1 MSRTASQ
8 TEVLLA
14 LAPRIDAPPDLVDD
28 SDDDERPVVL
38 AGAAMWPP
46 LILHGGRSLVG
57 RWPSLFQDSDNDLGA
72 RSPIRVGHRLWE
84 SPLMVH
90 GGSSFSGLRSF
101 EAPRIH
107 HFAFGEMM
115 PDLIESSDD
124 EMPALVADDPSFRG
138 TCRSPAWGCAKPG
151 RQG

>member
-1 MSRTASQ
+1 M
-8 TEVLLA
+8 A

-46 LILHGGRSLVG
+46 LILHGSRSLVG

-72 RSPIRVGHRLWE
+72 RSPIIVGHRLWE

-115 PDLIESSDD
+115 PELIDDSDDD
-124 EMPALVADDPSFRG
+124 EMPALVADEPSFRG
-138 TCRSPAWGCAKPG
+138 PCRSPAWGCAKPG

>member
-1 MSRTASQ
+1 M
-8 TEVLLA
+8 A

-72 RSPIRVGHRLWE
+72 RSPISVGHRLWE

-115 PDLIESSDD
+115 PELIDDSDDD

>member
-1 MSRTASQ
+1 M
-8 TEVLLA
+8 A

-38 AGAAMWPP
+38 AGAAMWP
-46 LILHGGRSLVG
+46 
-57 RWPSLFQDSDNDLGA
+57 SLFQDSDNDLGA
-72 RSPIRVGHRLWE
+72 RSPIRVRHRLWE

-115 PDLIESSDD
+115 PELIDDSDDD

>member
-1 MSRTASQ
+1 VSRTASQ
-8 TEVLLA
+8 TEVLLV

-38 AGAAMWPP
+38 AGAAMWPSRP
-46 LILHGGRSLVG
+46 VVLAGAAM
-57 RWPSLFQDSDNDLGA
+57 WPSLFQDSDNDLGA
-72 RSPIRVGHRLWE
+72 RSPISVGHRLWE

-115 PDLIESSDD
+115 PELIDDSDDD
-124 EMPALVADDPSFRG
+124 EMPALVADDPSYRG

>member
-72 RSPIRVGHRLWE
+72 RSPIRVGHIT
-84 SPLMVH
+84 V
-90 GGSSFSGLRSF
+90 
-101 EAPRIH
+101 
-107 HFAFGEMM
+107 GEMM
-115 PDLIESSDD
+115 PELIDDSDDD
-124 EMPALVADDPSFRG
+124 EMPALVADDPCCRG
-138 TCRSPAWGCAKPG
+138 PCRSPAWGCAKPG

>member
-1 MSRTASQ
+1 M
-8 TEVLLA
+8 A

-38 AGAAMWPP
+38 AGAAMWP
-46 LILHGGRSLVG
+46 
-57 RWPSLFQDSDNDLGA
+57 SLFQDSDNDLGA
-72 RSPIRVGHRLWE
+72 RSPISVGHRLWE

-124 EMPALVADDPSFRG
+124 EMPALVADDPSYRG

>member
-1 MSRTASQ
+1 MDARSVSRTASQ
-8 TEVLLA
+8 TEVNLA

-57 RWPSLFQDSDNDLGA
+57 
-72 RSPIRVGHRLWE
+72 
-84 SPLMVH
+84 
-90 GGSSFSGLRSF
+90 LRAF
-101 EAPRIH
+101 EARILLQPPISLDVRSRTASH
-107 HFAFGEMM
+107 ITVGEIM

>member
-28 SDDDERPVVL
+28 SDDDE
-38 AGAAMWPP
+38 M
-46 LILHGGRSLVG
+46 
-57 RWPSLFQDSDNDLGA
+57 WPSLFQDSDNDLGA
-72 RSPIRVGHRLWE
+72 RSPIRVGHIT
-84 SPLMVH
+84 V
-90 GGSSFSGLRSF
+90 
-101 EAPRIH
+101 
-107 HFAFGEMM
+107 GEIM

>member
-14 LAPRIDAPPDLVDD
+14 LAPRIDAPLDLVDD

-72 RSPIRVGHRLWE
+72 RSPIRVGHRND
-84 SPLMVH
+84 
-90 GGSSFSGLRSF
+90 R
-101 EAPRIH
+101 
-107 HFAFGEMM
+107 
-115 PDLIESSDD
+115 DD
-124 EMPALVADDPSFRG
+124 EGANHFRI
-138 TCRSPAWGCAKPG
+138 
-151 RQG
+151 

>member
-1 MSRTASQ
+1 M
-8 TEVLLA
+8 A
-14 LAPRIDAPPDLVDD
+14 LAPRIDAPPDLVD
-28 SDDDERPVVL
+28 
-38 AGAAMWPP
+38 
-46 LILHGGRSLVG
+46 
-57 RWPSLFQDSDNDLGA
+57 
-72 RSPIRVGHRLWE
+72 
-84 SPLMVH
+84 
-90 GGSSFSGLRSF
+90 LRAF